1 MLQSRSEKIANYI
14 IIGLLIM
21 FCFTVLYPFLNIL
34 AISFNVGTDTQ
45 KGGITLWPRAFTTE
59 NYYVVL
65 HDSRLLNSFFISVAR
80 TVLGTAS
87 HIFFTAMFGYAMSK
101 KYLLNRK
108 FYMIFSI
115 FTMYFSGGLI
125 PVFLLFRDLKLID
138 TFWVMVIP
146 NIISVWDMIIFRTFF
161 SELPVE
167 LEESAKLDGCNDYLY
182 YFKIAIP
189 LSTPVIAAVSV
200 FNAIYH
206 WNSWFDA
213 AVFINNEKLLPI
225 QTMLNNIIN
234 ANTSAQML
242 MEMNASAQEL
252 ISKRQQFTSKS
263 LVSAAM
269 MVTTIPIIFVYPFA
283 QKYFTKGIMVGS
295 LKG

>member
-1 MLQSRSEKIANYI
+1 MLQSRTEKIMNFMIAF
-14 IIGLLIM
+14 LLIL
-21 FCFTVLYPFLNIL
+21 FCFTTLYPFLNVL
-34 AISFNVGTDTQ
+34 AVSFNVGTDTQ
-45 KGGITLWPRAFTTE
+45 KGGITLWPRVFTTE
-59 NYYVVL
+59 NYYIVF

-80 TVLGTAS
+80 TVLGTFS

-101 KYLLNRK
+101 KNLVNRK
-108 FYMIFSI
+108 FYMIFSV

-138 TFWVMVIP
+138 SFWVMVIP

-161 SELPVE
+161 TGLPAE
-167 LEESAKLDGCNDYLY
+167 LEESAKLDGCNDYIY

-189 LSTPVIAAVSV
+189 LSTPVIAALSV
-200 FNAIYH
+200 FTAIYH

-213 AVFINNEKLLPI
+213 AIFINKEKLLPI

-242 MEMNASAQEL
+242 KEMNASAQEL
-252 ISKRQQFTSKS
+252 LSKRQQFTGKS
-263 LVSAAM
+263 LVAAALM
-269 MVTTIPIIFVYPFA
+269 ITTLPIIFVYPFA